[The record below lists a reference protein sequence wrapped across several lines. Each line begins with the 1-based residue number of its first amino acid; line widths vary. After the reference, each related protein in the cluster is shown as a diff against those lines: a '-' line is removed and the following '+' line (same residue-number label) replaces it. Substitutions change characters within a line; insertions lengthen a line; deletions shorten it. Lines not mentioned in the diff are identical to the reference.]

1 MRRRKEE
8 AMEDEAK
15 EEFLWGL
22 IGVNLIVFI
31 FAVSYVVWTW

>member
-1 MRRRKEE
+1 
-8 AMEDEAK
+8 MEDEAK